1 MFGRIERELRKM
13 VFGESSHRDS
23 EMARPTQAPL
33 HQKLLSSQSGGW
45 HGSDARAVFI
55 DYRTYKGGSAQTF
68 FSEFRSCVKVEVAV
82 LGFPS

>member
-1 MFGRIERELRKM
+1 M
-13 VFGESSHRDS
+13 FGESSHRNS

-33 HQKLLSSQSGGW
+33 HELLSLQSGGW
-45 HGSDARAVFI
+45 PGSDARAVFI

-68 FSEFRSCVKVEVAV
+68 FSSFSFFFSFFRVQFRSCVKVKVAV